1 LTIGGNLRVTG
12 SLTADNKITVPG
24 NQKIEF
30 TDTDVT
36 NNLKLQLWSGY
47 GLGIN
52 AWTLFYAANGKHSW
66 RDNNGTN
73 ERMVLTTGADGSLT
87 VNGTGTSSF
96 AGNLTVSGAITAGGS
111 DIYFTQTNH
120 THTGFGNTTGYAAIE
135 NASDYNALMIL
146 GRAGTTQG
154 RCVKLWD
161 YLEVNGNLKVNGS
174 IIISNGV
181 NSVTLSVDNT
191 GLILSTTSSN
201 HGANKKIKWDG
212 DNNWDQI

>member
-1 LTIGGNLRVTG
+1 
-12 SLTADNKITVPG
+12 
-24 NQKIEF
+24 KIEF
-30 TDTDVT
+30 TDTDIT
-36 NNLKLQLWSGY
+36 NNLKLQLWTGY

-52 AWTLFYAANGKHSW
+52 GGTLFYAAAGKHSW
-66 RDNNGTN
+66 RDINGNN

-96 AGNLTVSGAITAGGS
+96 A
-111 DIYFTQTNH
+111 
-120 THTGFGNTTGYAAIE
+120 
-135 NASDYNALMIL
+135 
-146 GRAGTTQG
+146 
-154 RCVKLWD
+154 
-161 YLEVNGNLKVNGS
+161 GNLKVNGS